1 MTEDEFIAQLRAA
14 FAVEAD
20 EHLQAIIGGLIELE
34 KGPDPQRKIELIET
48 IFREAHSLKGA
59 ARAVNRGDI
68 EAVCQALESTF
79 AQWKRG
85 APAAS
90 PETFDALN
98 NAVDVVGKLLTLPG
112 VAQLPAD
119 KAAVAEMVKQLEG
132 LCEGNAITQPRRGFT
147 MAEASAATERSHPPS
162 PSSAP
167 TDATVAALAVDS
179 PRLPIVETV
188 RMPVSKMDS
197 LLRQAEEM
205 IAVKLA
211 TAQHAAAM
219 RELLDMLGVWNMEWR
234 KLRAARDPAA
244 RTGDAVKFTEWNQ
257 SFHTQLER
265 KISTLSKV
273 ATQDARAAGSLVDEL
288 LEDAK
293 KLVMLP
299 FATLLDMFPKLVR
312 DLARDEGKEVELVLR
327 GRDVEIDKRILE
339 EMKDPLI
346 HLVRNSIDHGIEIP
360 AKRTAAGKT
369 ARGSLTISVAQRQGG
384 KVEIVVLDD
393 GAGIDALRLRA
404 SAVKTGLLSAEE
416 AAQVDD
422 HAALQ
427 FIFHS
432 GVSTSPLITEISG
445 RGLGMAIV
453 RDTVKKLGG
462 QLTVGS
468 RAGIGTSFRM
478 LLPVTLAAFKGV
490 LVEAG
495 GQTLVIPTANIERI
509 VRVKRE
515 EIRTAEARETITLG
529 GHTVALAWLDA
540 VLELSR
546 KTRSNAG
553 FIEVVVLGA
562 GDERIGFAV
571 DTVLNEQEVLVKNL
585 RPPLLHVRNIAGA
598 TVLASGVPVLILHV
612 ADLLKSAVR
621 AADSGTTTA
630 MTVTE
635 EEPARRSIL
644 VVDDSL
650 VSRMLLK
657 NILESAGYDLATA
670 VDGMDALTQLQ
681 TGDFALVVSDVEMP
695 RMDGFHLARRIRA
708 DKKLENLPIVL
719 MTALAS
725 REHQESGIEAGAN
738 AYLLKKNFDHG
749 DLLDVV
755 RKLI

>member
-1 MTEDEFIAQLRAA
+1 
-14 FAVEAD
+14 
-20 EHLQAIIGGLIELE
+20 
-34 KGPDPQRKIELIET
+34 
-48 IFREAHSLKGA
+48 
-59 ARAVNRGDI
+59 
-68 EAVCQALESTF
+68 
-79 AQWKRG
+79 
-85 APAAS
+85 
-90 PETFDALN
+90 
-98 NAVDVVGKLLTLPG
+98 VD
-112 VAQLPAD
+112 D
-119 KAAVAEMVKQLEG
+119 
-132 LCEGNAITQPRRGFT
+132 
-147 MAEASAATERSHPPS
+147 
-162 PSSAP
+162 
-167 TDATVAALAVDS
+167 
-179 PRLPIVETV
+179 
-188 RMPVSKMDS
+188 
-197 LLRQAEEM
+197 
-205 IAVKLA
+205 
-211 TAQHAAAM
+211 
-219 RELLDMLGVWNMEWR
+219 
-234 KLRAARDPAA
+234 
-244 RTGDAVKFTEWNQ
+244 
-257 SFHTQLER
+257 
-265 KISTLSKV
+265 
-273 ATQDARAAGSLVDEL
+273 L

-312 DLARDEGKEVELVLR
+312 DLARDEGKEVKLVLR
-327 GRDVEIDKRILE
+327 GREIEIDKRILE

-360 AKRTAAGKT
+360 AKRTAAGKV
-369 ARGSLTISVAQRQGG
+369 AQGSLTISVAQRQGG

-393 GAGIDALRLRA
+393 GAGIDAPRVRA
-404 SAVKTGLLSAEE
+404 SAMKTGLLSPED

-422 HAALQ
+422 NAALQ

-495 GQTLVIPTANIERI
+495 GQTFVIPTASIDRI

-515 EIRTAEARETITLG
+515 EIHTVEARTTITMD

-540 VLELSR
+540 VLEFSR
-546 KTRSNAG
+546 KKRSNDG
-553 FIEVVVLGA
+553 LIEVAVLGA

-571 DTVLNEQEVLVKNL
+571 DAVLNEQEVLVKNL
-585 RPPLLHVRNIAGA
+585 GPPLLHVRNIAGA
-598 TVLASGVPVLILHV
+598 AVLASGVPVLILHV

-621 AADSGTTTA
+621 AADNGTATA
-630 MTVTE
+630 ITVTE
-635 EEPARRSIL
+635 EEPARRRSIL

-681 TGDFALVVSDVEMP
+681 TREFALVVSDVEMP
-695 RMDGFHLARRIRA
+695 RMDGFDLARRIRA
-708 DKKLENLPIVL
+708 DKKLTNLPIVL

-725 REHQESGIEAGAN
+725 REDQECGIEAGAN

-755 RKLI
+755 QKLI

>member
-1 MTEDEFIAQLRAA
+1 M
-14 FAVEAD
+14 
-20 EHLQAIIGGLIELE
+20 GG
-34 KGPDPQRKIELIET
+34 GW
-48 IFREAHSLKGA
+48 SL
-59 ARAVNRGDI
+59 NL
-68 EAVCQALESTF
+68 ALAE
-79 AQWKRG
+79 
-85 APAAS
+85 P
-90 PETFDALN
+90 
-98 NAVDVVGKLLTLPG
+98 TLAG
-112 VAQLPAD
+112 
-119 KAAVAEMVKQLEG
+119 G
-132 LCEGNAITQPRRGFT
+132 T
-147 MAEASAATERSHPPS
+147 AEAA
-162 PSSAP
+162 
-167 TDATVAALAVDS
+167 
-179 PRLPIVETV
+179 
-188 RMPVSKMDS
+188 
-197 LLRQAEEM
+197 
-205 IAVKLA
+205 
-211 TAQHAAAM
+211 
-219 RELLDMLGVWNMEWR
+219 
-234 KLRAARDPAA
+234 
-244 RTGDAVKFTEWNQ
+244 KFTEWNQ
-257 SFHTQLER
+257 TFHTQLER
-265 KISTLSKV
+265 RIITLSKV
-273 ATQDARAAGSLVDEL
+273 ATQDARTAGALVDDL

-360 AKRTAAGKT
+360 ATRTAAGKV
-369 ARGSLTISVAQRQGG
+369 AQGSLTISVAQRQGG

-393 GAGIDALRLRA
+393 GAGIDAPRVRA
-404 SAVKTGLLSAEE
+404 SAVKTGLLSAED

-422 HAALQ
+422 NAAVQ

-432 GVSTSPLITEISG
+432 GVSTSPVITEISG

-495 GQTLVIPTANIERI
+495 GQTFVIPTASIDRI

-515 EIRTAEARETITLG
+515 EIHTVEARTTITMD

-546 KTRSNAG
+546 KKRSNDG
-553 FIEVVVLGA
+553 FIEVAVLGA

-585 RPPLLHVRNIAGA
+585 GPPLLHVRNIAGA
-598 TVLASGVPVLILHV
+598 AVLASGVPVLILHV

-621 AADSGTTTA
+621 AADNGMATA
-630 MTVTE
+630 ITVTE
-635 EEPARRSIL
+635 EPARRRSIL

-681 TGDFALVVSDVEMP
+681 TREFALVVSDVEMP

-708 DKKLENLPIVL
+708 DKKLANLPIVL

-725 REHQESGIEAGAN
+725 REHQECGIEAGAN

-755 RKLI
+755 QKLI